1 MENQGEKDMKKIL
14 KLIMAAAMALSLG
27 ACGGKD
33 DTPDKVTLKVW
44 ASQNDQAMTQEMVNA
59 WVAKQEKDYPNTK
72 WEVTLGVVGEPDA
85 AKTLL
90 DDPTAGADVFS
101 FPNDQLRTL
110 VAAGALAKVTRN
122 ADDIKSRNG
131 AGAVESATFD
141 GQLYAYPMT
150 ADNGYFLYYDSSVL
164 TAEDVKT
171 VEGLMTAAD
180 KAGKKVLMDLAN
192 GWYVASFFFATGGR
206 LGLDADGNQ
215 TCNFNDANGLIA
227 GEGLKVFTGSNAYL
241 NGDDNVLKAGFQD
254 GTIAAG
260 VSGTWNAPDV
270 QKYLGENYAAAKLPT
285 FSVDGKEYQMSSFGG
300 YKQLGVNSQSE
311 FLVYAMDL
319 ADFLTNEENQLKRFN
334 TMGYG
339 PSNTKVAASDAV
351 QANPALAALAAQSV
365 YAVAQN
371 DVLNPFWDAAK
382 AFGQTMINKD
392 YSTPMQDLLDAM
404 VNQIVTPAE

>member
-1 MENQGEKDMKKIL
+1 MKKFL
-14 KLIMAAAMALSLG
+14 KLLVSASMLLTLA
-27 ACGGKD
+27 ACGGGND
-33 DTPDKVTLKVW
+33 QPDVPAEVTLKVW
-44 ASQNDQAMTQEMVNA
+44 ASQNDQAMTQEMVDA
-59 WVAKQEKDYPNTK
+59 WVKEQETAYPDTK
-72 WEVTLGVVGEPDA
+72 WTVTLGVVGEPDA

-90 DDPTAGADVFS
+90 DDPTAGADVFA

-110 VAAGALAKVTRN
+110 VNAGALAKVTRN
-122 ADDIKSRNG
+122 AEDIKSRNG
-131 AGAVESATFD
+131 AGAVESATFE

-164 TAEDVKT
+164 TEEDVKT
-171 VEGLMTAAD
+171 VDGLMAAAD

-206 LGLDADGNQ
+206 LGLDENGNQ
-215 TCNFNDANGLIA
+215 TCDFNNAEGLIA
-227 GEGLKVFTGSNAYL
+227 GEGLKVFTGANAYI

-260 VSGTWNAPDV
+260 VSGTWNAADIES
-270 QKYLGENYAAAKLPT
+270 YLGENYAAAKLPA

-300 YKQLGVNSQSE
+300 YKQIGVNSQSE

-319 ADFLTNEENQLKRFN
+319 ADYLTNETNQLKRFE

-339 PSNTKVAASDAV
+339 PSNTNVANSEAV